1 MKKMLIC
8 LFAAVLAVSM
18 MGCKGD
24 VGSGSGEGGGSG
36 YIGSKAPDEAKAVG
50 DIVFTDGSATPYVA
64 GLTLTDNQKSK
75 SIAVIYKVDGDK
87 VYGDVE
93 GYAFSGIEKSPGLH
107 SIHLSRSL
115 KEGESVVFTWKNGY
129 QLIIYEENGTT
140 KVKKIN
146 GGSYDEIG
154 QWLNEDGH
162 SEHTAL
168 KFDDNIRLKR
178 FEKIETKTFEEF

>member
-1 MKKMLIC
+1 MATLNQGVKIDAELGKHRVNLYE
-8 LFAAVLAVSM
+8 F
-18 MGCKGD
+18 D
-24 VGSGSGEGGGSG
+24 GEGVDPTKVL
-36 YIGSKAPDEAKAVG
+36 YDPDG
-50 DIVFTDGSATPYVA
+50 VA
-64 GLTLTDNQKSK
+64 ISYGF
-75 SIAVIYKVDGDK
+75 DGDK